1 MPATTQTPP
10 PPRLAIAGIAIESS
24 TFTPYR
30 SGAADFEVRRGTAQ
44 ILGRYPFE
52 VPEADYVGALHAR
65 ALPGGQLERA
75 VYEGWKAE
83 ITDGLAAAHAEA
95 PLDGLFFDIH
105 GAMSVVGLEDAEG
118 DLLTAIRAVIGP
130 DVVVGTA
137 MDLHGNVSET
147 LFEACDLMT
156 CYRHAPHIDAWETRE
171 RGLRDLAEV
180 AARVR
185 DGGARPCKA
194 LVHVP
199 ILLPGEKTST
209 RIEPARS
216 LYARI
221 PELTARPGVTDV
233 SCWIGFAWA
242 DQPRC
247 RAAVVAF
254 GDGAEAVDAAAL
266 ELATALWEVRHE
278 FEFVAPTG
286 SFEECLETAIAS
298 DARPFW
304 ISDSG
309 DNPGAGGAD
318 DTTHCLARLAA
329 RPEIR
334 AGAVSALM
342 VSLVDPATTDAAWE
356 AGVGGRLEVL
366 VGGRIDAREPGPVPL
381 AVEVA
386 ALDASGPTGR
396 AAALRVLDAPGATPP
411 ADLAGAAAP
420 DALADAAPTG
430 LTVVVTARRAQ
441 FATHG
446 MFARL
451 GLSMTGFDVVTVK
464 MGYLEPDQ
472 YEAAA
477 DWLLALTP
485 GGVDQ
490 DLQRLD
496 HSRIARPMIPFDPE
510 IPAPTAADLR
520 RGGGS

>member
-1 MPATTQTPP
+1 
-10 PPRLAIAGIAIESS
+10 
-24 TFTPYR
+24 
-30 SGAADFEVRRGTAQ
+30 
-44 ILGRYPFE
+44 
-52 VPEADYVGALHAR
+52 
-65 ALPGGQLERA
+65 
-75 VYEGWKAE
+75 
-83 ITDGLAAAHAEA
+83 
-95 PLDGLFFDIH
+95 
-105 GAMSVVGLEDAEG
+105 
-118 DLLTAIRAVIGP
+118 
-130 DVVVGTA
+130 
-137 MDLHGNVSET
+137 
-147 LFEACDLMT
+147 
-156 CYRHAPHIDAWETRE
+156 
-171 RGLRDLAEV
+171 
-180 AARVR
+180 
-185 DGGARPCKA
+185 
-194 LVHVP
+194 
-199 ILLPGEKTST
+199 
-209 RIEPARS
+209 
-216 LYARI
+216 
-221 PELTARPGVTDV
+221 
-233 SCWIGFAWA
+233 
-242 DQPRC
+242 
-247 RAAVVAF
+247 
-254 GDGAEAVDAAAL
+254 
-266 ELATALWEVRHE
+266 
-278 FEFVAPTG
+278 
-286 SFEECLETAIAS
+286 
-298 DARPFW
+298 
-304 ISDSG
+304 
-309 DNPGAGGAD
+309 
-318 DTTHCLARLAA
+318 
-329 RPEIR
+329 
-334 AGAVSALM
+334 M